1 MERELI
7 SIGII
12 KTPYN
17 NISDCPKNISG
28 EGPMCEIIVK
38 KKYEVGLFGLNK
50 NTKIVVLYWLDKY
63 EKTKP
68 DLQVM
73 SHADIKNLR
82 GVFSIRTP
90 RRPNPIGLAIVN
102 IIEIDENSIFVKGLD
117 CIDGTTL
124 IDIKPAIYKEL
135 NETK

>member
-1 MERELI
+1 MERQLK

-17 NISDCPKNISG
+17 NISECPKNISG
-28 EGPMCEIIVK
+28 DGPMCEIIVK
-38 KKYEVGLFGLNK
+38 KKYEAGLLGLNK
-50 NTKIVVLYWLDKY
+50 NTRIVVLYWLDKY
-63 EKTKP
+63 ENTES
-68 DLQVM
+68 DLQVI

-82 GVFSIRTP
+82 GIFSIRTP
-90 RRPNPIGLAIVN
+90 RRPNPIGLAIVT
-102 IIEIDENSIFVKGLD
+102 IIEIDGNSIFVKGLD